1 MNNCTKFILLSFFIL
16 VSYLSK
22 AQPFVT
28 KWDMANYGGS
38 PTEIAF
44 AIDLTDTVHYTW
56 ETIPAGSSG
65 SGYSTSTY
73 VLITGL
79 PAGALIRLSIDTAHL
94 IRFRASG
101 GIDSHRLLDVEQW
114 GGVHWSTMQNAFF
127 GCSNLAI
134 SATDV
139 PDLTLVTDLSGMFKN
154 CSTLNSPTNIDSW
167 NVSGITTMSEM
178 FSGATNFNQPI
189 VNWDVSNVVSFYNMF
204 YQASAFNQPIGN
216 WNVSNAINF
225 LGFFK
230 HSTSFNQPLGNWNLM
245 SADNLSMMFQDATS
259 FNQPLGNWNITNV
272 TNLSMMFQ
280 SATSFNQPLGTWN
293 TQNVTNMGNMFAG
306 ATSFNQSLNTWNT
319 QNVTNMG
326 NMFASAT
333 SFNQPLNVWNTQNV
347 ESMSWMFA
355 NATSFN
361 QPLNAW
367 NIQNVVTTSHMF
379 SDATLFN
386 QPLNTWNTQNV
397 VGMTGMFFNAIS
409 FNQPLSN
416 WNTQSVQYMGS
427 MFYGATSFNEPIG
440 SWNTQS
446 VTDMSNMFYGATSF
460 NQPIGSWNIGN
471 ILYMNSMFKYATS
484 FNQSLEDWVFSQNA
498 NTASLLDS
506 SGMDCMH
513 YSATLN
519 GWANALNLPNG
530 KSIGAANMKYKL
542 NAISARNYLINVK
555 GWTIL
560 GDALDNSNCCVT
572 QQTTS
577 NIATCNSY
585 PFNGQVYT
593 ASGTYLDT
601 LVSANGCDSIV
612 TLNLTILQPTF
623 NTINETACSSYLFNG
638 QSLTSS
644 GMYYD
649 TLVNANGC
657 DSILSLN
664 LTINQTNVT
673 VFQAGAY
680 LYTSGSG
687 ASYQWLRCNPYQE
700 IAGETG
706 SSYTAAANGDYALV
720 VTQNGCTDTS
730 ACVTVMGIGL
740 DEYSNDDK
748 IIIYPNPAQDR
759 IYVTSTLSDN
769 QNAKKELYNTLGQI
783 LLTTYENEIDVRAL
797 VKGVYYVRCG
807 QLVEKLI
814 VE

>member
-1 MNNCTKFILLSFFIL
+1 MNNFTKLLLTFCFLISL
-16 VSYLSK
+16 DAV
-22 AQPFVT
+22 AQPFIT
-28 KWDMANYGGS
+28 KWDLSILGS
-38 PTEIAF
+38 GATQISF
-44 AIDLTDTVHYTW
+44 GVGTTGVVNYTW
-56 ETIPAGSSG
+56 ETIPAGTNG
-65 SGYSTSTY
+65 AGTFTGNFAT
-73 VLITGL
+73 ITGL
-79 PAGALIRLSIDTAHL
+79 PAGATIRLSIDTTNFN
-94 IRFRASG
+94 RFKANG
-101 GIDSHRLLDVEQW
+101 GLDAYRLTDVEQW
-114 GGVHWSTMQNAFF
+114 GGVHWTTMQGTFF
-127 GCSNLAI
+127 DCINLNI
-134 SATDV
+134 TATDI
-139 PDLTLVTDLSGMFKN
+139 PDLSIVTNMSSMFYLCTN
-154 CSTLNSPTNIDSW
+154 LNSPTNI
-167 NVSGITTMSEM
+167 N
-178 FSGATNFNQPI
+178 
-189 VNWDVSNVVSFYNMF
+189 NWDVSNVTNMNNVFCQAANFNQPLGSWDISNVTTFNMMF
-204 YQASAFNQPIGN
+204 YDAGSFNQPLNTWNPISALTMIAMFGNDSAFNQPIGN
-216 WNVSNAINF
+216 WNVSSVI
-225 LGFFK
+225 
-230 HSTSFNQPLGNWNLM
+230 SFQG
-245 SADNLSMMFQDATS
+245 MFQGATS
-259 FNQPLGNWNITNV
+259 FNQPLNSWNIGNATNIQYMFENATSFNQYLGSWNIQNV
-272 TNLSMMFQ
+272 TSLGALFHGASSYNQPLDTWNTQNITQMGGTFSG
-280 SATSFNQPLGTWN
+280 ATSFNQP
-293 TQNVTNMGNMFAG
+293 
-306 ATSFNQSLNTWNT
+306 LNTWNT
-319 QNVTNMG
+319 QNVTYMG
-326 NMFASAT
+326 S
-333 SFNQPLNVWNTQNV
+333 
-347 ESMSWMFA
+347 MFA
-355 NATSFN
+355 N
-361 QPLNAW
+361 
-367 NIQNVVTTSHMF
+367 
-379 SDATLFN
+379 ATLFN

-397 VGMTGMFFNAIS
+397 TNMSSMFYGATSFNQPLNSWNTQNVSDMSYMFNGATL

-416 WNTQSVQYMGS
+416 WNTQFVLNMRN
-427 MFYGATSFNEPIG
+427 MFSGAILFNQSIG
-440 SWNTQS
+440 NWNTGYS
-446 VTDMSNMFYGATSF
+446 GNMRNMFSGATSF
-460 NQPIGSWNIGN
+460 NQPLGSWSLNQVVILIG
-471 ILYMNSMFKYATS
+471 IF
-484 FNQSLEDWVFSQNA
+484 
-498 NTASLLDS
+498 DS
-506 SGMDCMH
+506 SGIDCVN
-513 YSATLN
+513 YSSTLN
-519 GWANALNLPNG
+519 GWSNNVNLPSN
-530 KSIGAANMKYKL
+530 KSLGAANMKYKL
-542 NAISARNYLINVK
+542 NAITARNYLINVK